1 MADYNA
7 VEKGKCA
14 QEFLK
19 LKDCYL
25 LFRSFDIYQ
34 ILSGPVKYA
43 MGINSSDSSDRRQ
56 ERYLLNSP
64 ASLLTSTRS
73 SFSPVLE

>member
-25 LFRSFDIYQ
+25 VSKLPCMNCAQ
-34 ILSGPVKYA
+34 NLT
-43 MGINSSDSSDRRQ
+43 N
-56 ERYLLNSP
+56 ERNAEMKAPQKEVSI
-64 ASLLTSTRS
+64 
-73 SFSPVLE
+73 